1 MKYILSL
8 CCAVISAFIIISFL
22 PVNGE
27 EALYDNVIRLHVIAD
42 SDSEEDQAIKL
53 RVRDRIIAEIGDR
66 GGDSFEEAYS
76 SVSQMLPEIEQA
88 AADEVS
94 KYTNEYT
101 ASVILGEEV
110 YPERIYEDISL
121 PAGKYMSLRVVLGSG
136 EGKNWWCVLFPP
148 LCTSAAEK
156 EEDFVAAGISSEG
169 YRMIKNE
176 HSPKYRVRFK
186 ILEVLSG
193 IFGYEY

>member
-27 EALYDNVIRLHVIAD
+27 ETLYDNVIRLHVIAD

-66 GGDSFEEAYS
+66 GGDSIEEAYS
-76 SVSQMLPEIEQA
+76 SVSQMLPEIEQS

-94 KYTNEYT
+94 KYTDEYT

-176 HSPKYRVRFK
+176 HSPKYCVRFK

>member
-27 EALYDNVIRLHVIAD
+27 ETLYDNVIRLHVIAD

-66 GGDSFEEAYS
+66 GGDSIEEAYS
-76 SVSQMLPEIEQA
+76 SVSQMLPEIEQS

-94 KYTNEYT
+94 KYTDEYT

-121 PAGKYMSLRVVLGSG
+121 PAGK
-136 EGKNWWCVLFPP
+136 
-148 LCTSAAEK
+148 
-156 EEDFVAAGISSEG
+156 
-169 YRMIKNE
+169 
-176 HSPKYRVRFK
+176 
-186 ILEVLSG
+186 
-193 IFGYEY
+193 

>member
-8 CCAVISAFIIISFL
+8 CCAVISTFIIISFL

-27 EALYDNVIRLHVIAD
+27 ETLYDNVIRLRVIAD

-53 RVRDRIIAEIGDR
+53 RVRDRIIAEIWR
-66 GGDSFEEAYS
+66 PRRDSIEEAYS
-76 SVSQMLPEIEQA
+76 SVSQMLPEIEQS

-94 KYTNEYT
+94 KYTDEYT
-101 ASVILGEEV
+101 ASGNTRREV

-136 EGKNWWCVLFPP
+136 EGKNWWCVLFSSR
-148 LCTSAAEK
+148 SALGSGK
-156 EEDFVAAGISSEG
+156 EEDFVAAGTKLRRIPDDKE
-169 YRMIKNE
+169 
-176 HSPKYRVRFK
+176 
-186 ILEVLSG
+186 
-193 IFGYEY
+193 

>member
-27 EALYDNVIRLHVIAD
+27 ETLYDNVIRLHVIAD

-53 RVRDRIIAEIGDR
+53 RVR
-66 GGDSFEEAYS
+66 GGDSIEEAYS
-76 SVSQMLPEIEQA
+76 SVSQMLPEIEQS

-94 KYTNEYT
+94 KYTDEYT

>member
-27 EALYDNVIRLHVIAD
+27 ETLYDNVIRLHVIAD

-66 GGDSFEEAYS
+66 GGDS
-76 SVSQMLPEIEQA
+76 IEQS

-94 KYTNEYT
+94 KYTDEYT

>member
-1 MKYILSL
+1 
-8 CCAVISAFIIISFL
+8 
-22 PVNGE
+22 
-27 EALYDNVIRLHVIAD
+27 
-42 SDSEEDQAIKL
+42 
-53 RVRDRIIAEIGDR
+53 
-66 GGDSFEEAYS
+66 
-76 SVSQMLPEIEQA
+76 
-88 AADEVS
+88 
-94 KYTNEYT
+94 
-101 ASVILGEEV
+101 
-110 YPERIYEDISL
+110 
-121 PAGKYMSLRVVLGSG
+121 MSLRVVLGSG